1 MYVTG
6 FSMATQRITSRLV
19 LEVERAVGDLRRG
32 YPVMLRE
39 NSGRCY
45 QVSAGEYEPA
55 ADIMGDAAHPA
66 VRLMKIAG
74 LLPIAVLREIPTE
87 NIDDMLVVSEGA
99 IVRYPDALATVLERV
114 SDSRVPLKYARDAQ
128 IIAFRPRLGHEE
140 HLAVVVG
147 DIRGVEAPL
156 VRVHSSCVTGDL
168 FGSLRCDCGDQLRQA
183 IRLMAE
189 QGAGILVYL
198 SQEGRGIGIANKL
211 RAYRLQDNGMDTV
224 EANEALGFAADER
237 NFLLAATML
246 KELKVGKIRLIT
258 NNLRKIKAMTENG
271 IEVTGRES
279 LSIEANRY
287 NQKYLET
294 KAKKLGH
301 VFDNA

>member
-6 FSMATQRITSRLV
+6 FSMATQHISSRLV

-39 NSGRCY
+39 ASGRCY

-55 ADIMGDAAHPA
+55 ADVVGDAAHPA

-74 LLPIAVLREIPTE
+74 LLPIAVLREIPTGS
-87 NIDDMLVVSEGA
+87 IDDMLVVTQDA
-99 IVRYPDALATVLERV
+99 ITRYPDALATTLERV
-114 SDSRVPLKYARDAQ
+114 SDSRVPLKYAKDAQ
-128 IIAFRPRLGHEE
+128 VIAFRPRLGHEE

-147 DIRGVEAPL
+147 DIRGVEAPF

-168 FGSLRCDCGDQLRQA
+168 FGSLRCDCGEQLRQS

-189 QGAGILVYL
+189 RGVGILIYL
-198 SQEGRGIGIANKL
+198 TQEGRGIGIANKL

-246 KELKVGKIRLIT
+246 KQLNVTRIRLIT
-258 NNLRKIKAMTENG
+258 NNLRKTSEMVENG
-271 IEVTGRES
+271 IEVVERES
-279 LSIEANRY
+279 LAIVANRY
-287 NQKYLET
+287 NRKYLDT
-294 KAKKLGH
+294 KARKLGH
-301 VFDNA
+301 VFDND